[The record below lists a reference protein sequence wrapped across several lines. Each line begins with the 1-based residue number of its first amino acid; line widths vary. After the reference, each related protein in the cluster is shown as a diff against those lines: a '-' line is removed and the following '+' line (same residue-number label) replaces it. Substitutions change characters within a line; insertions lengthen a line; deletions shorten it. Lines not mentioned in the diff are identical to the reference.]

1 MLQKGTLNDLITRF
15 DLDKIEQHIVYA
27 FVENQK
33 LDYFKSPILS
43 TYLKGFKRDPKLY
56 LNTSLFD
63 ISDIKKLENFLELL
77 IPKDDRKVNGA
88 FFTPTFIVDF
98 IIKHVNPIY
107 DSKCLD
113 TSCGCGAFLIGLV
126 NYYRKTF
133 KKNIRDVV
141 KDNIFGAD
149 ILEYNIH
156 RAKLLITLLALQND
170 EILEDEDFNLTTQD
184 SLRVNWQKSFHRN
197 SLGQFDRI
205 IGNPPYVKFQDLS
218 DENRTF
224 LSNHWKTIENGTFNL
239 YFAFFELGY
248 KLLKQDGALGYITPN
263 NYFTSLA
270 GESLRRFF
278 HSTKC
283 LTRIVD
289 FSHRKVFD
297 AQTYTT
303 ITFLDKQKNPAIV
316 FDRIEQGQEPKIFIQ
331 NTNGSPNYLEDL
343 EIKKWRLLKTAEQ
356 KNIKTIESIGAPLNK
371 VVNIFVGIATLKDEL
386 YFLDTRQ
393 KRDNYFLKAIDGKTF
408 EIEPEITRQ
417 IYKIS
422 DFISQEEA
430 NQNTRYIIFPYK
442 IISGNAIAFNES
454 EMSKDFPKCFEYL
467 KFIKD
472 KLNARGKGKSVTIP
486 FYAYGRSQGLTKT
499 GKKILTP
506 TFSKYPRFLVGD
518 DEQAMFCNGYGI
530 YFKDEQKGA
539 YSLFNELTN
548 PFSKVENSHL
558 LQKILNSCVMHYYVS
573 KTSIAIE
580 GGYPCYQKN
589 FIEKFTIPNFTQDEL
604 GLLNSLNEPQEIDDF
619 LIEKYQLNI
628 PVPNLFS

>member
-1 MLQKGTLNDLITRF
+1 MIQKRILNDIVTRF
-15 DLDKIEQHIVYA
+15 DLGKIEQHIVYS
-27 FVENQK
+27 FVVNQK

-43 TYLKGFKRDPKLY
+43 AYFKDFNRDAKLY
-56 LNTSLFD
+56 LDTTSLN
-63 ISDIKKLENFLELL
+63 ISNLKELENYLELL
-77 IPKDDRKVNGA
+77 ISKGDRKVNGA
-88 FFTPTFIVDF
+88 FFTPTYIVDF

-126 NYYRKTF
+126 NYYHKTF

-156 RAKLLITLLALQND
+156 RAKLLITLLALQNN
-170 EILEDEDFNLTTQD
+170 EILEDEDFNLITQD

-197 SLGQFDRI
+197 PLGQFDRI
-205 IGNPPYVKFQDLS
+205 VGNPPYVKFQDLS

-248 KLLKQDGALGYITPN
+248 KLLKQDGTLGYITPN

-270 GESLRRFF
+270 GESLRRYF

-283 LTRIVD
+283 LTRIID

-297 AQTYTT
+297 AQTYTA

-316 FDRIEQGQEPKIFIQ
+316 FDRIEQGQEPKVFIQ

-356 KNIKTIESIGAPLNK
+356 KNIKTIESIGVPLNK

-386 YFLDTRQ
+386 YFLDSRQ
-393 KRDNYFLKAIDGKTF
+393 KSNNYFLKAIDGKSF

-422 DFISQEEA
+422 DFKSQEQV
-430 NQNTRYIIFPYK
+430 NQNTRCIIFPYK
-442 IISGNAIAFNES
+442 IISGNAVAYNVG
-454 EMSKDFPKCFEYL
+454 EMMKYFPKCFEYL
-467 KFIKD
+467 NFIKD
-472 KLNARGKGKSVTIP
+472 SLNARDKGKSTIIP

-499 GKKILTP
+499 GTKIMTP
-506 TFSKYPRFLVGD
+506 TFSKYPRFLVGS
-518 DEQAMFCNGYGI
+518 DEKAMFCNGYGI
-530 YFKDEQKGA
+530 YFKDDQDA
-539 YSLFNELTN
+539 SYSLFAGLTN

-558 LQKILNSCVMHYYVS
+558 LQKILNSYVMHYYVS
-573 KTSIAIE
+573 KTSVAIE

-589 FIEKFTIPNFTQDEL
+589 FIEKFTIPDFTQDEL
-604 GLLNSLNEPQEIDDF
+604 KLLNSLNEPQEIDDF

-628 PVPNLFS
+628 PVPNLLS